1 MPDQPMN
8 EELSPQNEILDELKE
23 VVDTRVVFETD
34 EEKAIAERITP
45 HIKAMLKLE
54 VRKDL
59 EVVLT
64 KRQDAF
70 NEEIRSATMKMT
82 QENWEKWKADNKPL
96 DADDIGK
103 LLNQEY
109 IEFPLKVPIGKQK
122 VIREFVITELV
133 EAKEQKLIK
142 QFQKHLIP
150 NLHKLSEIDW
160 ASLGT
165 QTERIESLLKVIPD
179 FLTTMADAVAVCL
192 DPYDE
197 HEDITAEWVLNN
209 LSSRR
214 MISVIVAQAECNRYR
229 DFLSDGFRLS
239 KMFQTT

>member
-1 MPDQPMN
+1 MPEQPMN
-8 EELSPQNEILDELKE
+8 EQFTPQNEILDELKE
-23 VVDTRVVFETD
+23 VVDTRVVFDTP
-34 EEKAIAERITP
+34 EEQAVAERITP

-54 VRKDL
+54 VRKEL

-70 NEEIRSATMKMT
+70 NDEVRTLTTKLQ

-103 LLNQEY
+103 LLSQEY
-109 IEFPLKVPIGKQK
+109 IEFPLKVPVGKQK

-133 EAKEQKLIK
+133 EAKEQKLLK
-142 QFQKHLIP
+142 SFQKHLIP
-150 NLHKLSEIDW
+150 NLHLLSEIDW

-165 QTERIESLLKVIPD
+165 QTERIESLLRVIPD
-179 FLTTMADAVAVCL
+179 FLSTMADAVAICL

-197 HEDITAEWVLNN
+197 YEDITTEWVLNN

-239 KMFQTT
+239 KMFQTI